1 MVSLRGGNSKPL
13 HGHAEARAGAVAHRW
28 RWRLALAF
36 AVLAL
41 PLNARAQ
48 ALPESAR
55 VPAGW
60 RFPLH
65 PAPAVAAHGMVATD
79 APLATRVGVEVL
91 KAGGNAVDAAIATAF
106 ALAVVYPAAGN
117 LGGGG
122 FMVARMA
129 DGRTAALDFR
139 EMAPIH
145 ASRNMYLDPAGNL
158 TDRSVDGWLA
168 SGVPGSVMGL
178 WLAHKRFGTRPWASL
193 LAPAI
198 RLARDGFIVDAHL
211 HASLAGE
218 QERLSKYP
226 GSAALFYPGGQA
238 PAEGS
243 RFRNPDL
250 AQTLR
255 LIAQRGPAGF
265 YQGRTAELIEREMT
279 ANGGIITQEDLKRY
293 VAKWRDPVQFTYR
306 GHTIISMP
314 PSSSGGLTL
323 ALIADILQGYDLAKL
338 GWHSPEH
345 IHLVAEAMRRAFADR
360 NALLADAD
368 FHPVPRAQ
376 FLSRE
381 YAARERATIDSLK
394 ATPSSEIRPGLGMA
408 ISGVH
413 TTHFGVVD
421 ARGDAVGV
429 TYTLNNGFGSGVT
442 ITGAGFLMNDEM
454 DDFAAKPGSP
464 NMFGLVQLEANAIQ
478 PGKRPLSAMTP
489 TIVLDDRGRPMLVTG
504 ASGGPRIITAVY
516 QVLSNILDFG
526 MDVGS
531 ALAAPRIHQQ
541 HLPDV
546 VYFEPNGLTPDVL
559 QALAGMGYRT
569 TPGWVADA
577 ATILRRG
584 AVWTGLA
591 DPRSGG
597 AAEGY

>member
-1 MVSLRGGNSKPL
+1 MVRVRRGTAAGL
-13 HGHAEARAGAVAHRW
+13 VAAGARALGHAPAWAQGAAAQSVA
-28 RWRLALAF
+28 
-36 AVLAL
+36 
-41 PLNARAQ
+41 AQ
-48 ALPESAR
+48 ESAR
-55 VPAGW
+55 VPASW

-65 PAPAVAAHGMVATD
+65 PAPAVAAHALVATD
-79 APLATRVGVEVL
+79 APLATRVGVDVL
-91 KAGGNAVDAAIATAF
+91 RAGGNAVDAAIATAF

-145 ASRNMYLDPAGNL
+145 ASRNMYLDSAGNL

-168 SGVPGSVMGL
+168 SGVPGTVMGL
-178 WLAHKRFGTRPWASL
+178 WLAHKRFGTKPWATL

-198 RLARDGFIVDAHL
+198 RLADQGFVVDAHL
-211 HASLAGE
+211 HRSLADE
-218 QERLSKYP
+218 QERLARYP
-226 GSAALFYPGGQA
+226 GSAALFYPAGQP

-250 AQTLR
+250 ARTLR
-255 LIAQRGPAGF
+255 RIAERGPAGF
-265 YQGRTAELIEREMT
+265 YQGETAELIEKEMT
-279 ANGGIITQEDLKRY
+279 ANGGIIGREDLKRY
-293 VAKWRDPVQFTYR
+293 VAKWRDPVTFTYR
-306 GHTIISMP
+306 GHTVISMP

-323 ALIADILQGYDLAKL
+323 ALIADILQGYDLARL

-368 FHPVPRAQ
+368 FYPVPRAQ
-376 FLSRE
+376 FLSRP
-381 YAARERATIDSLK
+381 YAARQRATIDPLK
-394 ATPSSEIRPGLGMA
+394 ATPSSQIRPGLGLA
-408 ISGVH
+408 AGGLH

-421 ARGDAVGV
+421 AKGGAVGI

-442 ITGAGFLMNDEM
+442 VTGAGFLMNDEM

-489 TIVLDDRGRPMLVTG
+489 TIVLDARGKPMLVTG
-504 ASGGPRIITAVY
+504 ASGGPRIISAVY
-516 QVLSNILDFG
+516 QVLSNVLDFG

-546 VYFEPNGLTPDVL
+546 LYSEPQGLTSDVL
-559 QALAGMGYRT
+559 QALEAMGYRT
-569 TPGWVADA
+569 PSMGAIGDA

-584 AVWTGLA
+584 SVWTGMA

-597 AAEGY
+597 NAEGY